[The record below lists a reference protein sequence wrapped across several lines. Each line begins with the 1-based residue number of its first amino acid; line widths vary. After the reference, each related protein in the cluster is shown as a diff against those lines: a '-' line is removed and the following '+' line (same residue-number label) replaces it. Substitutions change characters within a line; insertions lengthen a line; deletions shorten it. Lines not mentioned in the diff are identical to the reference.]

1 MLFRSLG
8 SDEKPLLI
16 IPGMVASVDIMT
28 GKKSILS
35 YLLKPIIR
43 ARAEA
48 AKIAV
53 AEGGGTA
60 IDLALLAEEIGRGIG
75 VNVNG
80 ISSKERRFL
89 NRRWSAL
96 VCDAT

>member
-1 MLFRSLG
+1 MSL
-8 SDEKPLLI
+8 SQIRPPMTPLTRQEIRGNGATWLR
-16 IPGMVASVDIMT
+16 
-28 GKKSILS
+28 
-35 YLLKPIIR
+35 PIQDDD
-43 ARAEA
+43 
-48 AKIAV
+48 
-53 AEGGGTA
+53 A
-60 IDLALLAEEIGRGIG
+60 IDLALLAEEIGRGIR

>member
-1 MLFRSLG
+1 MT
-8 SDEKPLLI
+8 PLI
-16 IPGMVASVDIMT
+16 AQEIRGNGAT
-28 GKKSILS
+28 W
-35 YLLKPIIR
+35 LLPIQDDD
-43 ARAEA
+43 
-48 AKIAV
+48 
-53 AEGGGTA
+53 T
-60 IDLALLAEEIGRGIG
+60 IDLSLLAEEIGRGIG

>member
-1 MLFRSLG
+1 MSFA
-8 SDEKPLLI
+8 PLR
-16 IPGMVASVDIMT
+16 PPMT
-28 GKKSILS
+28 PLTRQEIRGNGATW
-35 YLLKPIIR
+35 LLPIQYHD
-43 ARAEA
+43 
-48 AKIAV
+48 
-53 AEGGGTA
+53 A

-75 VNVNG
+75 VNVNS

>member
-1 MLFRSLG
+1 MSL
-8 SDEKPLLI
+8 SPLRPLMTPLI
-16 IPGMVASVDIMT
+16 AQEIRGNGAT
-28 GKKSILS
+28 W
-35 YLLKPIIR
+35 LLPIQDHD
-43 ARAEA
+43 
-48 AKIAV
+48 
-53 AEGGGTA
+53 A
-60 IDLALLAEEIGRGIG
+60 IDLALLAEEIGRGIR

>member
-1 MLFRSLG
+1 MLEG
-8 SDEKPLLI
+8 SCPDTRAAYGRLTRLI
-16 IPGMVASVDIMT
+16 SAGRMQTLAGEWQDKGVC
-28 GKKSILS
+28 
-35 YLLKPIIR
+35 
-43 ARAEA
+43 E
-48 AKIAV
+48 
-53 AEGGGTA
+53 

>member
-1 MLFRSLG
+1 MT
-8 SDEKPLLI
+8 PLI
-16 IPGMVASVDIMT
+16 AQEIRGNGAT
-28 GKKSILS
+28 W
-35 YLLKPIIR
+35 LLPIQDHD
-43 ARAEA
+43 
-48 AKIAV
+48 
-53 AEGGGTA
+53 A
-60 IDLALLAEEIGRGIG
+60 IDLALLAEEIGRGIR

>member
-1 MLFRSLG
+1 MSL
-8 SDEKPLLI
+8 SPLRPLMTPLI
-16 IPGMVASVDIMT
+16 AQEIRGNGAT
-28 GKKSILS
+28 W
-35 YLLKPIIR
+35 LLPIQDHD
-43 ARAEA
+43 
-48 AKIAV
+48 
-53 AEGGGTA
+53 A

>member
-1 MLFRSLG
+1 MT
-8 SDEKPLLI
+8 PLI
-16 IPGMVASVDIMT
+16 AQEIRGNGAT
-28 GKKSILS
+28 W
-35 YLLKPIIR
+35 LLPIQDDD
-43 ARAEA
+43 
-48 AKIAV
+48 
-53 AEGGGTA
+53 A

>member
-1 MLFRSLG
+1 MSL
-8 SDEKPLLI
+8 SPLRPLMTPLI
-16 IPGMVASVDIMT
+16 AQEIRGNGAT
-28 GKKSILS
+28 W
-35 YLLKPIIR
+35 LLPIQDDD
-43 ARAEA
+43 
-48 AKIAV
+48 
-53 AEGGGTA
+53 A